1 VIMAIEASTCI
12 IANASVD
19 ATITESVVDGS
30 GAVLSLRVMVFNLV
44 SVRPE
49 WSSADLTSAVAVE
62 RIDDKSKLDYVKPL

>member
-1 VIMAIEASTCI
+1 MAIEASTCI